1 MGHTSTV
8 SYTAE
13 AARVVF
19 QETGLLPHINAG
31 TLQQSQLMDLRRW
44 SASQVC
50 GTDFTTTTVA
60 AAWVRVAF
68 VT

>member
-8 SYTAE
+8 SYVAE

-31 TLQQSQLMDLRRW
+31 TLQHSQLTDLRQW
-44 SASQVC
+44 SASQVRSRI
-50 GTDFTTTTVA
+50 
-60 AAWVRVAF
+60 WQL
-68 VT
+68 